1 MAMSPPPTDSFQ
13 FLEALWPDLHEFG
26 RLAERAG
33 AQEPDLAAIRLRGLT
48 EAMVTKLLHHLELT
62 DDASDTHFDRLVQL
76 EKAELLDARLLAKFH
91 TIRKLGNNAAHNGRV
106 TSKQAEGLI
115 EDARSLVDWFCP
127 FMRPDINWLI
137 LREGDAHA
145 DVRKS
150 TASSGAGEVLEFP
163 KDRIRRIRDE
173 VAKAMSLVDPRVRV
187 LRTPITLRDG
197 FEEQLSDDQ
206 DACVGA
212 IESFLADRAQ
222 RIFLLKGYAGT
233 GKSFLAKG
241 VTEFL
246 SAQGREFRL
255 AAPTGRA
262 AKVMVEKTGREART
276 LHGLIYDFRNVRE
289 YAEEDLADGSET
301 FKFYAEV
308 AANRDQANTV
318 YIVDEAS
325 LISDVY
331 SESEFF
337 RSGTGYLL
345 QDLLTYVGFAN
356 SENDRKII
364 FIGDPAQLPPIGM
377 SSSPA
382 LDAGYLAEHYGRRPA
397 EYELTEV
404 LRQKAGSGVIR
415 NVMPLR
421 ESLSKGSYGGLRF
434 DFDDDVQEI
443 AADEVV
449 PLYMAARSGQRLP
462 LVITFSNAEA
472 AGYNQAIRGDLF
484 PGKEFVTVGDWLIV
498 TANASAGGQFIANG
512 EFVQVAGVEGAV
524 ERRLVTLR
532 QRNGDTGAVETIEV
546 PLIFRDLQIVTSSLE
561 NENAVL
567 SVKVLDDYL
576 HGKGSGLEAAYQRA
590 LYVDFLQ
597 RHPGLKRE
605 DPQQFAQILRLDSY
619 FNALRSKFG
628 YAVTCHKAQGGE
640 WEQVFVVCPP
650 NRNPRTADY
659 FRWLYTAM
667 TRSSAKL
674 YLINPPKI
682 RITAVGTDWSAGSR
696 DDASQHGANATQTA
710 REPAIGAVSPQEA
723 FRLGLLNRVRAI
735 LTGTGIEIDDV
746 AHYQNQEAFYLRRGA
761 EAARVNIWYKDQFKI
776 SSIRAHQ
783 AGSFSEEVGHLLA
796 PLVGERPSP
805 IPQVAAA
812 NTGPQAV
819 PSRPFLKDFHDRLQ
833 PVLEVRGIHI
843 TSLQEQQWS
852 QRYAFARGTESV
864 IIDVFYDGRDRF
876 TKCMPVKQGGRSG
889 VTPGSLLP
897 ELLEVL
903 TSEVVL

>member
-1 MAMSPPPTDSFQ
+1 MNPPRTDSFQ
-13 FLEALWPDLHEFG
+13 FLGALWPYLHELG

-48 EAMVTKLLHHLELT
+48 EAMVTKLLGRLELT
-62 DDASDTHFDRLVQL
+62 NDPGDTHFDRLVQL

-106 TSKQAEGLI
+106 TPKQAEGLI

-127 FMRPDINWLI
+127 FMRPDIDWLI
-137 LREGDAHA
+137 LREGSAQA
-145 DVRKS
+145 YVGQP
-150 TASSGAGEVLEFP
+150 TPPAGAGEILEFP
-163 KDRIRRIRDE
+163 KDRIRRIREE
-173 VAKAMSLVDPRVRV
+173 VAKAMSQVDPRVRV
-187 LRTPITLRDG
+187 LRTPITLRDA
-197 FEEQLSDDQ
+197 FEEPLSDDQ
-206 DACVGA
+206 AACVGA
-212 IESFLADRAQ
+212 IESFLADRTQ

-246 SAQGREFRL
+246 STQGREFRL

-276 LHGLIYDFRNVRE
+276 LHGLIYDFRTVRE

-301 FKFYAEV
+301 FKFYAEI
-308 AANRDQANTV
+308 AANRDQANAV

-325 LISDVY
+325 LVSDVY

-345 QDLLTYVGFAN
+345 QDLLSYVGFSD

-364 FIGDPAQLPPIGM
+364 FIGDPAQLPPVGM

-382 LDAGYLAEHYGRRPA
+382 LDPDYLAARCGHLPA

-404 LRQKAGSGVIR
+404 LRQKADGGVIR

-421 ESLSKGSYGGLRF
+421 ESLSKGSYSSLRF
-434 DFDDDVQEI
+434 DFDNDVQEI
-443 AADEVV
+443 GAEDLVSF
-449 PLYMAARSGQRLP
+449 YMDARSEQRLP

-472 AGYNQAIRGDLF
+472 ADYNRAIRGELF
-484 PGKEFVTVGDWLIV
+484 PGREVVTVGDWLIV
-498 TANASAGGQFIANG
+498 TANASAGGQFLANG
-512 EFVQVAGVEGAV
+512 EFIHVAGVEGAV
-524 ERRLVTLR
+524 ERRSVTLR
-532 QRNGDTGAVETIEV
+532 QRNGDTGAVETIEI
-546 PLIFRDLQIVTSSLE
+546 PLIFRDLQIITSSLE
-561 NENAVL
+561 SENAVL

-576 HGKGSGLEAAYQRA
+576 HGNASGLEAAYQRA
-590 LYVDFLQ
+590 LYVDFLR
-597 RHPGLKRE
+597 RHPGLKRD
-605 DPQQFAQILRLDSY
+605 DPQQFAQILRRDSY

-674 YLINPPKI
+674 YLVNPPKI
-682 RITAVGTDWSAGSR
+682 RIKAMGAARSTGHASPDGAG
-696 DDASQHGANATQTA
+696 ATQA
-710 REPAIGAVSPQEA
+710 AGAPAIGAVSPQEA
-723 FRLGLLNRVRAI
+723 FRLSLLERVRAI
-735 LTGTGIEIDDV
+735 LTGAGIEIDDV
-746 AHYQNQEAFYLRRGA
+746 AHHQNQEAFYLRRGA
-761 EAARVNIWYKDQFKI
+761 EAARVNIWYKDQFKV

-805 IPQVAAA
+805 LRQVAAEDA
-812 NTGPQAV
+812 GPQAV

-833 PVLEVRGIHI
+833 PLLEVRGIRI

-852 QRYAFARGTESV
+852 QRYAFARGAESV

-876 TKCMPVKQGGRSG
+876 TKCMPVKQGGRWG
-889 VTPGSLLP
+889 LTPGALLP
-897 ELLEVL
+897 EVLDVL